1 MKQKQQASPEVII
14 DHSNID
20 VDQSI
25 DTLQAMV
32 IGSKRSIHKYSP
44 EQSSKHTRR
53 IKFTA

>member
-14 DHSNID
+14 EHSNID

-44 EQSSKHTRR
+44 EQSSKHTRG
-53 IKFTA
+53 I